1 MDRTALLKEIEKNIK
16 ACNKCRLCKT
26 AKNPV
31 PGEGSPNAEV
41 VFIGEAPGETE
52 DLTGRPFVGRAGRL
66 LETLLAKIGY
76 KREDVWIG
84 NIIKHRPPQN
94 RDPLPDEVLACR
106 PYLTEQLR
114 IMSPK
119 LIITLG
125 RFALSYFYTD
135 GKISR
140 DKGSLLVTAKFN
152 VFPVYHPAAALRS
165 PQMAK
170 ELEEDF
176 LKIPGV
182 LLDLSVP
189 KSIKEGKMFITGDR
203 SLMKGTTQF
212 DGRKV
217 NESLPDGQQRLL

>member
-1 MDRTALLKEIEKNIK
+1 MDKVLSLKEIEKNIK
-16 ACNKCRLCKT
+16 VCEKCRLCKT

-31 PGEGSPNAEV
+31 PGEGNPNSEL

-66 LETLLAKIGY
+66 LETMLTKIGY

-94 RDPLPDEVLACR
+94 RDPLPDEILACQ
-106 PYLTEQLR
+106 PYLSEQLR

-119 LIITLG
+119 LIVTLG
-125 RFALSYFYTD
+125 RFALSYFYND

-140 DKGSLLVTAKFN
+140 DKGSLIATAKFN

-170 ELEEDF
+170 ALEEDF

-182 LLDLSVP
+182 LLNLPVP
-189 KSIKEGKMFITGDR
+189 KNVKEGKIFITSNR
-203 SLMKGTTQF
+203 NLTKGN
-212 DGRKV
+212 K
-217 NESLPDGQQRLL
+217 ESVDINLPDGQQGLF

>member
-1 MDRTALLKEIEKNIK
+1 MDKAFLLREVEKSIK
-16 ACNKCRLCKT
+16 MCEKCRLCKT

-31 PGEGSPNAEV
+31 PGEGNPDSEI

-94 RDPLPDEVLACR
+94 RDPLPDEVLACKA
-106 PYLTEQLR
+106 YLTEQLKT
-114 IMSPK
+114 MSPK
-119 LIITLG
+119 LIVTLG
-125 RFALSYFYTD
+125 RFALSYFYSD

-140 DKGSLLVTAKFN
+140 DKGSLVATARFP

-165 PQMAK
+165 PQMARA
-170 ELEEDF
+170 LEEDF

-182 LLDLSVP
+182 L
-189 KSIKEGKMFITGDR
+189 KSLKEGKIY
-203 SLMKGTTQF
+203 LMKADSQV
-212 DGRKV
+212 DGRRV
-217 NESLPDGQQRLL
+217 DSSLPEGQQGLF